1 MKKYII
7 SFLCIG
13 LGTLFFS
20 SCVKYLD
27 KSPESTFTEQD
38 VFSKYVNFKQYF
50 DGVYNASYDGGYY
63 NIMLGYPLYFSFWDR
78 KFSWEALTDMS
89 DAGRMRENQ
98 IIKGGLMGSL
108 VDYFTYTQAISSSG
122 GNQRPILGSMFS
134 VIRKCNMALQKIH
147 LLTDANQQAIDD
159 FTAQAHFVRAFAHFT
174 LFKIWGPMPYITK
187 VLGPDDQW
195 DIPRLSNHETLMAIA
210 ADLDTAATL
219 FASANVM
226 RRDNPVVGGAG
237 HLNSPDQF
245 RPNGVAAKALRA
257 RVLLYAASPLNN
269 ANGVTDWQDAA
280 KANWDAIQLAEQN
293 GYFLLTAANYKLNY
307 WGVNYTDEEIWAWA
321 AGGQAYNAAYMR
333 GLING
338 IFGASQTTSSGEC
351 PTQNFVDRFETAQG
365 EPLNTDAD
373 RQIAITNG
381 HYKDQDPYAN
391 RDPRFYIDIIYNT
404 APIPGYTTAKIYYQ
418 MVNGVAN
425 YNGTLLDQTYAGITH
440 TGYYQRKTWGEQSTL
455 NRVSPLYTDP
465 LIRLTEL
472 YLNYAEA
479 ANEAYGPNTPAPGAT
494 MTAVQA
500 INKIRT
506 RIGMPNVLA
515 TYTTNK
521 DTFRPRLKNER
532 DVELCFEGHYYFD
545 IRRWMDAPVAMSNP
559 LIGMDIQMVTTSPT
573 YPTGYMYTRLP
584 LPANRQVHWKDAMYY
599 FPFGTNDNYKIKN
612 FTPNPLW

>member
-7 SFLCIG
+7 SFLFVG
-13 LGTLFFS
+13 LGAIFFS

-27 KSPESTFTEQD
+27 KSPESTFTDQD
-38 VFSKYVNFKQYF
+38 VFSKYLNFKQYF
-50 DGVYNASYDGGYY
+50 DGVYNGIYDGTEW
-63 NIMLGYPLYFSFWDR
+63 NIKEGYPLYFSFWDR

-98 IIKGGLMGSL
+98 IIKSGLMGSL
-108 VDYFTYTQAISSSG
+108 VDYFTYSQAISSVT

-134 VIRKCNMALQKIH
+134 VIRKCNTALQKIH
-147 LLTDANQQAIDD
+147 LLTDANQQTIDD

-174 LFKIWGPMPYITK
+174 LFKVWGPMPYITK

-195 DIPRLSNHETLMAIA
+195 DIPRLSKHETLMAIA
-210 ADLDTAATL
+210 ADLDTALTI
-219 FASANVM
+219 FAGADLM
-226 RRDNPVVGGAG
+226 RRDNPAVGGAG

-245 RPNGVAAKALRA
+245 RPTGVAAKALRA

-269 ANGVTDWQDAA
+269 EHGITDWQEAA
-280 KANWDAIQLAEQN
+280 KANWEAIQTAEQY
-293 GYFLLTAANYKLNY
+293 GYFLLTAANYKFNY
-307 WGVNYTDEEIWAWA
+307 IGTNYSDEEIWAWA
-321 AGGQAYNAAYMR
+321 AGGQAYNAASMR
-333 GLING
+333 GLMNG
-338 IFGASQTTSSGEC
+338 IFGASTTVSSGEC

-373 RQIAITNG
+373 RLAAIGTG
-381 HYKDQDPYAN
+381 HYNDQDPYAN
-391 RDPRFYIDIIYNT
+391 RDPRFYIDIIYNE
-404 APIPGYTTAKIYYQ
+404 APIDGYITAKIYRQ
-418 MVNGVAN
+418 TVAPI
-425 YNGTLLDQTYAGITH
+425 YSELLDPAYAGITR
-440 TGYYQRKTWGEQSTL
+440 TGYYQRKTWGNQSTL
-455 NRVSPLYTDP
+455 NRISPLYTDP

-479 ANEAYGPNTPAPGAT
+479 ANEAYGPNTAAPGAT

-500 INKIRT
+500 TNKIRN

-515 TYTTNK
+515 AYTSNK
-521 DTFRPRLKNER
+521 DIFRQRLKNER

-545 IRRWMDAPVAMSNP
+545 IRRWMDAPAAMAGP
-559 LIGMDIQMVTTSPT
+559 LMGMDILKTTVSTT
-573 YPTGYMYTRLP
+573 YPRGYIHTRLP
-584 LPANRQVHWKDAMYY
+584 LPAERQSHWKDAMYY

>member
-1 MKKYII
+1 MKKYFI

-13 LGTLFFS
+13 LGAIFFS

-50 DGVYNASYDGGYY
+50 DGVYNGTYAGTEW
-63 NIMLGYPLYFSFWDR
+63 NIKQGYPLYFSFWDR

-98 IIKGGLMGSL
+98 IIKSGLMGSL
-108 VDYFTYTQAISSSG
+108 VDYFTYESAISSVT
-122 GNQRPILGSMFS
+122 GNQRPILGASFS
-134 VIRKCNMALQKIH
+134 VIRKCNMALEKIH
-147 LLTDANQQAIDD
+147 LLTDADQQTIDD
-159 FTAQAHFVRAFAHFT
+159 FKAQAHFARAFAHFT
-174 LFKIWGPMPYITK
+174 LFKVWGPMPYITK

-195 DIPRLSNHETLMAIA
+195 DIPRLSNHETLMHIA
-210 ADLDTAATL
+210 ADLDTALTL
-219 FASANVM
+219 FSGAGLM

-245 RPNGVAAKALRA
+245 RPTGVAAKALRA

-269 ANGVTDWQDAA
+269 ENGVTDWQDAA
-280 KANWDAIQLAEQN
+280 KANWEAIQTAEQN
-293 GYFLLTAANYKLNY
+293 GYFLLTAANYKFNFIGSNY
-307 WGVNYTDEEIWAWA
+307 SDEEIWAWA
-321 AGGQAYNAAYMR
+321 AGGQSYSAAYLR
-333 GLING
+333 GQMNG
-338 IFGASQTTSSGEC
+338 IFGASTTVSSGEC

-373 RQIAITNG
+373 RTNAINAG

-391 RDPRFYIDIIYNT
+391 RDPRFYIDIIYNEAT
-404 APIPGYTTAKIYYQ
+404 ISGYGTAKIYRQTVTPIYSE
-418 MVNGVAN
+418 
-425 YNGTLLDQTYAGITH
+425 LLDPAYAGITH
-440 TGYYQRKTWGEQSTL
+440 TGYYQRKYWGEQSTL
-455 NRVSPLYTDP
+455 NRISPLYTDP

-479 ANEAYGPNTPAPGAT
+479 ANEAYGPNTPAPGASL
-494 MTAVQA
+494 TAVQA
-500 INKIRT
+500 INKIRN
-506 RIGMPNVLA
+506 RINMPNVLA
-515 TYTTNK
+515 TYTTDK

-545 IRRWMDAPVAMSNP
+545 IRRWKDAPAAMAGP
-559 LIGMDIQMVTTSPT
+559 LWGMDILKTTVST
-573 YPTGYMYTRLP
+573 QYPRGYIHTRML
-584 LPANRQVHWKDAMYY
+584 LPAERQSHWKDAMYY